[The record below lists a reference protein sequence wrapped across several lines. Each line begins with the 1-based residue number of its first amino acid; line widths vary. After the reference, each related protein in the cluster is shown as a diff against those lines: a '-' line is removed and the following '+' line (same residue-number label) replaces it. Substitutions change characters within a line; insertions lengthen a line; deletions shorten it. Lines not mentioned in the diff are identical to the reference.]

1 MSKVL
6 GAFALSVLIVGSLAA
21 DCDDDPG
28 NLLAG
33 INCAFDLDLTG
44 WTNLDGQLN
53 YDTGDGYPSAG
64 SARAYAN
71 GGGEIFAMVTDTCF
85 EIPPSENYWFGAW
98 ARLEPTSDLTTECK
112 VRFQVYDN
120 SGCTGTPSMPT
131 SPWVD
136 TPTTGWVLIEGEFTT
151 GLLPQWAQLYALCWS
166 DTSPFVVLLDDFFL
180 MEDPRI
186 FIDGFEDGN
195 CFNWSVCPMG
205 GPL

>member
-131 SPWVD
+131 SPWVG

-151 GLLPQWAQLYALCWS
+151 GLLPQWAQLYALCMA